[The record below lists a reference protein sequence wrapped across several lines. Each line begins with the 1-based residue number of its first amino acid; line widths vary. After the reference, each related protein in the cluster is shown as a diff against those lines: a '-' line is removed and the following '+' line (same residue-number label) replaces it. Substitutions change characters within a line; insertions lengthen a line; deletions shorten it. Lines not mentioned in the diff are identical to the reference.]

1 MEALEK
7 EQRELDANL
16 HLALR
21 KSKEEALPP
30 ELLAL
35 QKEFGEEL
43 AYELYYEKPFPKK
56 VGESSGA
63 TGGAKSTGEEQGA

>member
-1 MEALEK
+1 M
-7 EQRELDANL
+7 DADFQ
-16 HLALR
+16 LALR
-21 KSKEEALPP
+21 RSKEEALPP

-63 TGGAKSTGEEQGA
+63 TGGVKGTGVEQGA